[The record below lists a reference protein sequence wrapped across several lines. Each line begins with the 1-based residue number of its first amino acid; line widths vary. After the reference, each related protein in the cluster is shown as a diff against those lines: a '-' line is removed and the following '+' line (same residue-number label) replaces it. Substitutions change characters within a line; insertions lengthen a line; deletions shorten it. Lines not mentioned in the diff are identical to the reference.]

1 MTRRYSVLDVFT
13 RTALAGNPLAVVHDT
28 DGLDTV
34 AMQTIAREFG
44 LPETVF
50 VFPAANPTHT
60 AKLRIFTP
68 GRELDFAGHPTVGT
82 AVLLASRR
90 FANLSDPIDAMIV
103 LEENVGIVRS
113 AVKLEPQ
120 GASYAEFTVPK
131 VPAPVAARFGDKSAI
146 ADALGLTSADIG
158 FENHKPGAWSC
169 GSPFLFVPI
178 AGLEPMRRAR
188 PRLDGF
194 KDAFGTVDRVGV
206 YLYTRECV
214 HHDSHFHARMFAPES
229 GIYEDPAT
237 GSAVAAFGGTLLTQD
252 DLADGT
258 HNFRVE
264 QGLEMGR
271 ASFMDLGI
279 DVADATI
286 KAERIGGHAVII
298 AEGTLFV

>member
-1 MTRRYSVLDVFT
+1 MSRRYSVLDVFT
-13 RTALAGNPLAVVHDT
+13 QTALAGNPLAVVHDT
-28 DGLDTV
+28 DGLDTA

-68 GRELDFAGHPTVGT
+68 GRELDFAGHPTVGS
-82 AVLLASRR
+82 AVLLATRR
-90 FANLSDPIDAMIV
+90 FADLSDPIDAMIV

-113 AVKLEPQ
+113 AVKLQPE

-158 FENHKPGAWSC
+158 FENHKPSGWTC

-194 KDAFGTVDRVGV
+194 KDAFGAVDRVGV

-237 GSAVAAFGGTLLTQD
+237 GSALAAFGGALLTQD
-252 DLADGT
+252 NLADGT

-286 KAERIGGHAVII
+286 KGERIGGYAVII